1 VARNIFDYII
11 EDKLPFF
18 WCEGCGNGI
27 ILKAIARA
35 FADLNL
41 DPREIVVVTG
51 IGCWGKAD
59 DYLSVNSLHVTHGRA
74 LPAATGVKA
83 VNPNLKV
90 LALMG
95 DGDGLTIGGNH
106 FIHAARRNIDITTI
120 ISNNFN
126 YGMTGGQ
133 VSGTTPEN
141 SITSTSRFGSVEPP
155 FDVVKLAIASG
166 ASYVARATVFHV
178 NLLEKYIKN
187 AIMKR
192 GFSVVDVINICPTY
206 YGRLNQMKTPVEM
219 MEFLKNNSTFKQD
232 EGDVN
237 LRKFALGE
245 FVNIEKPDFS
255 TKYLEIQKQARE
267 KLSSLEQDAGAR

>member
-1 VARNIFDYII
+1 VARNVFDYII
-11 EDKLPFF
+11 EEKLPFF

-27 ILKAIARA
+27 ILKTIAKV

-74 LPAATGVKA
+74 LPAATGVKL

-106 FIHAARRNIDITTI
+106 FIHAARRNIDITAI

-133 VSGTTPEN
+133 VSGTTPEK

-155 FDVVKLAIASG
+155 FDVVNLAIAAG
-166 ASYVARATVFHV
+166 ASYVARATVYHV

-187 AIMKR
+187 AIMKK
-192 GFSVVDVINICPTY
+192 GFSVVDVINVCPTY
-206 YGRLNQMKTPVEM
+206 FGRLNKLKTSVEM
-219 MEFLKNNSTFKQD
+219 MEFLRDNSTFNKN
-232 EGDVN
+232 EGDIN
-237 LRKFALGE
+237 SNKFALGE

-255 TKYLEIQKQARE
+255 TKYLEVQKQAKE
-267 KLSSLEQDAGAR
+267 KIFSLEQDSGAR

>member
-1 VARNIFDYII
+1 MARNVFDYII
-11 EDKLPFF
+11 EEKLPFF

-27 ILKAIARA
+27 ILKTIAKV

-74 LPAATGVKA
+74 LPAATGVKL

-106 FIHAARRNIDITTI
+106 FIHAARRNIDITAI

-133 VSGTTPEN
+133 VSGTTPEK

-155 FDVVKLAIASG
+155 FDVVNLAIAAG
-166 ASYVARATVFHV
+166 ASYVARATVYHV

-187 AIMKR
+187 AIMKK
-192 GFSVVDVINICPTY
+192 GFSVVDVINVCPTY
-206 YGRLNQMKTPVEM
+206 FGRLNKLKTSVEM
-219 MEFLKNNSTFKQD
+219 MEFLRDNSTFNKN
-232 EGDVN
+232 EGDIN
-237 LRKFALGE
+237 SNKFALGE

-255 TKYLEIQKQARE
+255 TKYLEVQKQAKE
-267 KLSSLEQDAGAR
+267 KIFSLEQDSGAR

>member
-1 VARNIFDYII
+1 MARNVFDYII
-11 EDKLPFF
+11 EEKLPFF

-27 ILKAIARA
+27 ILKTIAKV

-74 LPAATGVKA
+74 LPAATGVKL

-106 FIHAARRNIDITTI
+106 FIHAARRNIDITAI

-133 VSGTTPEN
+133 VSGTTPER
-141 SITSTSRFGSVEPP
+141 SVTSTSRFGSVEPP
-155 FDVVKLAIASG
+155 FDVVNLAIAAG
-166 ASYVARATVFHV
+166 ASYVARATVYHV

-187 AIMKR
+187 AIMKK
-192 GFSVVDVINICPTY
+192 GFSVVDVINVCPTY
-206 YGRLNQMKTPVEM
+206 FGRLNKMKTSVEM
-219 MEFLKNNSTFKQD
+219 MEFLRDNSTFNKN
-232 EGDVN
+232 EGDIN
-237 LRKFALGE
+237 SNKFALGE

-255 TKYLEIQKQARE
+255 TKYLEVQKQAKE
-267 KLSSLEQDAGAR
+267 KISSLEQDSGAR

>member
-1 VARNIFDYII
+1 MARNVFDYII
-11 EDKLPFF
+11 EEKLPFF

-27 ILKAIARA
+27 ILKTIAKV

-74 LPAATGVKA
+74 LPAATGVKL

-106 FIHAARRNIDITTI
+106 FIHAARRNIDITAI

-133 VSGTTPEN
+133 VSGTTPEK
-141 SITSTSRFGSVEPP
+141 SVTSTSRFGSVEPP
-155 FDVVKLAIASG
+155 FDVVNLAIAAG
-166 ASYVARATVFHV
+166 ASYVARATVYHV

-187 AIMKR
+187 AIMKK
-192 GFSVVDVINICPTY
+192 GFSVVDVINVCPTY
-206 YGRLNQMKTPVEM
+206 FGRLNKMKTSVEM
-219 MEFLKNNSTFKQD
+219 MEFLRDNSTFNKN
-232 EGDVN
+232 EGDIN
-237 LRKFALGE
+237 SNKFALGE

-255 TKYLEIQKQARE
+255 TKYLEVQKQAKE
-267 KLSSLEQDAGAR
+267 KISSLEQDSGAR

>member
-1 VARNIFDYII
+1 MARNVFDYII
-11 EDKLPFF
+11 EEKLPFF

-27 ILKAIARA
+27 ILKTIAKV

-74 LPAATGVKA
+74 LPAATGVKL

-106 FIHAARRNIDITTI
+106 FIHAARRNIDITAI

-133 VSGTTPEN
+133 VSGTTPEK

-155 FDVVKLAIASG
+155 FDVVNLAIAAG
-166 ASYVARATVFHV
+166 ASYVARATVYHV

-187 AIMKR
+187 AIMKK
-192 GFSVVDVINICPTY
+192 GFSVVDVINVCPTY
-206 YGRLNQMKTPVEM
+206 FGRLNKMKTSVEM
-219 MEFLKNNSTFKQD
+219 MEFLRDNSTFNKN
-232 EGDVN
+232 EGDIYSN
-237 LRKFALGE
+237 KFALGE

-255 TKYLEIQKQARE
+255 TKYLEVQKQAKE
-267 KLSSLEQDAGAR
+267 KISSLEQDSGAR